1 MTDELF
7 DSLQVVRCKLL
18 NIVVASSIN
27 IVRGELM
34 LCGSVQ
40 LTCMIE
46 RYNFISPAVYDENWT
61 VYVRHPIDVWELVK
75 WKSPSEIED
84 NSEGRHESRMK
95 DDSSDIVLL
104 RKVGRRTRS
113 DGASIEDD
121 VVWADIQ
128 VLSQV

>member
-7 DSLQVVRCKLL
+7 DPLQVVGCELF
-18 NIVVASSIN
+18 NIVVTSSVN
-27 IVRGELM
+27 VVGGELM

-40 LTCMIE
+40 LACMIE
-46 RYNFISPAVYDENWT
+46 RYNLISSAVYDENWT
-61 VYVRHPIDVWELVK
+61 VYVRHPIDVRELVK

-84 NSEGRHESRMK
+84 NSEGRHESRVK
-95 DDSSDIVLL
+95 DDSGDIVLL
-104 RKVGRRTRS
+104 RKVGRRAGS